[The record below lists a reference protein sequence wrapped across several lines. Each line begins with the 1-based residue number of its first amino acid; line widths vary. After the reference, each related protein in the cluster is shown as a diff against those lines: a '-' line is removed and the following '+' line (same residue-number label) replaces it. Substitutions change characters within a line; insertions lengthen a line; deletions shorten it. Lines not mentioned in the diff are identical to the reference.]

1 MNKVSLHELLDG
13 SASQHNHLCPR
24 QVLGVRMG
32 MLAGELLDIDLPQTQ
47 KRLLVIVESDGCF
60 ADGVSTASGATVGHR
75 TLRVEDYGKVAAVFV
90 DTFTRQSIRI
100 APRLDVRQRAEFYAP
115 PGEDRHYFAQ
125 LHGYQVM
132 PLDELFF
139 TEEVI
144 LHTPIEEI
152 VSRPGIR
159 TNCHA
164 CGEEIINQREVLRDN
179 RMLCRACAGQTY
191 YQLLPVAVPL
201 FAYTEAA

>member
-179 RMLCRACAGQTY
+179 RMLCSACAGQTY